1 MNTFL
6 VIFIVLPALEIFL
19 MIQIGAKICALYTI
33 TLIFLTALIGI
44 SYARL
49 QGIKILKSGLLNLY
63 QNKTPVFEIISGAS
77 VAIASLLLIIPGF
90 FTDTIGF
97 LLLFPL
103 TRNIFLKNILKEKNK
118 IYEKENNSTIDG
130 EIVDKKKDEL

>member
-19 MIQIGAKICALYTI
+19 MIQIGAKIGALYTI